1 MKKQLLC
8 ILISSILFSC
18 SGRPGA
24 DDARACA
31 YQRAFFELSVTVD
44 PAEMETI
51 SYELYKELSRLD
63 ATLTSIGELKHGAMS
78 GNEEYAA
85 ILAHI
90 ELCRENFERLLSLR
104 TMPYYIG
111 D

>member
-1 MKKQLLC
+1 MKKQFLC

-51 SYELYKELSRLD
+51 LRIVKEL
-63 ATLTSIGELKHGAMS
+63 K
-78 GNEEYAA
+78 
-85 ILAHI
+85 
-90 ELCRENFERLLSLR
+90 LSLHQKK
-104 TMPYYIG
+104 TEDDI
-111 D
+111 